1 MFFFFF
7 FFFDVTHSV
16 ALEPVV
22 GACRQL
28 VRVRDAY
35 VYVLHMPTFGRRRR
49 WTMSRAHAGTCLA
62 SRQIHRITIGD
73 SGSN

>member
-1 MFFFFF
+1 MNVLF

-35 VYVLHMPTFGRRRR
+35 VYVLHMPTFGRRRS
-49 WTMSRAHAGTCLA
+49 WMTAG
-62 SRQIHRITIGD
+62 QVG
-73 SGSN
+73 SGRLT